1 MKEKIR
7 IYEIG
12 RGNADNV
19 KVIDKLTLV
28 VNNIDE
34 RTPQVVFVVNP
45 NIVEYRATQKSQS
58 IGFESINETR
68 LVRLSPNSEPIK
80 IEIEGTVYTIAV
92 DSIGTTQDARR
103 WAYCDF
109 LVSWD
114 E

>member
-1 MKEKIR
+1 M
-7 IYEIG
+7 G

-19 KVIDKLTLV
+19 KVIGKLTLV

-34 RTPQVVFVVNP
+34 RTPQVVFVANP
-45 NIVEYRATQKSQS
+45 NIVEYRATPKSQS
-58 IGFESINETR
+58 VGFESIDETR
-68 LVRLSPNSEPIK
+68 LVRLSPSSEPIK
-80 IEIEGTVYTIAV
+80 IEVEGTVYTIAL
-92 DSIGTTQDARR
+92 DSIGTTQNGRS

>member
-7 IYEIG
+7 IHEMG

-34 RTPQVVFVVNP
+34 RTPQVIFVANP
-45 NIVEYRATQKSQS
+45 NIVEYHAAQKSQR
-58 IGFESINETR
+58 IGFEPINESR
-68 LVRLSPNSEPIK
+68 LVRLSPNSESIK

-109 LVSWD
+109 IVIWD